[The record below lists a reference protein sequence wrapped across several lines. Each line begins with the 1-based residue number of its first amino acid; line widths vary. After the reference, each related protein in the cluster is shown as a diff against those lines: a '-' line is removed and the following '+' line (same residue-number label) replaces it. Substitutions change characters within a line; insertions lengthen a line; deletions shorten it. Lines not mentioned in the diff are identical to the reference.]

1 MKCHRINFRTQR
13 KFGHLPIVVGT
24 GPATKPVNEGR
35 TVGYGFCKRCGTY
48 LQGLTKIKPFGDKR
62 NFRRSDPRYDQFQK
76 YLREQA

>member
-35 TVGYGFCKRCGTY
+35 TVGYGF
-48 LQGLTKIKPFGDKR
+48 
-62 NFRRSDPRYDQFQK
+62 RSVISETSDGRT
-76 YLREQA
+76 LGMISSRST